1 MTQRPRPSPSRRPS
15 IVPPIARLVARAAV
29 IASLCCAGAWL
40 AAAWPGAALAQ
51 RRATDARDRVRGALA
66 TADLRACGSRPEWAG
81 RTARVAIV
89 VRESGE
95 WGLAITSVAPALT
108 GRAHGELVQCLETAV
123 HARLGD
129 TLPVPPRAALV
140 VTADLDVPGDARLA
154 TILGSR
160 IATAG
165 AAFQACVLERAAP
178 RLTRIDVA
186 ARVEV
191 RGGRVTEVAP
201 RSHDDPDGQIAA
213 CIGTALGSATGLPDG
228 ATLFRTTVTRSSE
241 PTSAVQPHD
250 GTERAVCSWGER
262 ERSAARGR
270 RLPDPSPC
278 RAGLQCCYSGG
289 IAGLSSTCIR
299 VDERG
304 CPMYP

>member
-1 MTQRPRPSPSRRPS
+1 MTPRARPQRSRSHRPGP
-15 IVPPIARLVARAAV
+15 ARLAARAV
-29 IASLCCAGAWL
+29 LIASLCCAGVSL

-51 RRATDARDRVRGALA
+51 RRATDARDRVRGALS
-66 TADLRACGSRPEWAG
+66 TADLRACGARPEWAG
-81 RTARVAIV
+81 RRASVGIV

-95 WGLAITSVAPALT
+95 WGLAITSVDPALP
-108 GRAHGELVQCLETAV
+108 GRDHAGLAGCLETAV

-140 VTADLDVPGDARLA
+140 VTADLDVPGDARLS

-160 IATAG
+160 IATVG

-178 RLTRIDVA
+178 GLARIDVA

-201 RSHDDPDGQIAA
+201 RSDDDPDGQVAA

-228 ATLFRTTVTRSSE
+228 ATLFRTTVTRTSE
-241 PTSAVQPHD
+241 PSAALQPHD

-270 RLPDPSPC
+270 RLPEPSPC

-289 IAGLSSTCIR
+289 VAGLSSTCIR
-299 VDERG
+299 VDGRG